1 MELVV
6 KHFNELSRDELYEI
20 YRLRVSVF
28 IVEQNCPYRD
38 IGEADRSAYH
48 LWLEDEDGIVAYARV
63 LPAGVLFDEPSVG
76 RVISVKRRLG
86 YGSIIVEEG
95 KKVAMERFGA
105 STIVV
110 EAQVYAR
117 TLYEK
122 AGFRQVS
129 DMFLEDGIPHIMMR
143 FEP

>member
-1 MELVV
+1 M
-6 KHFNELSRDELYEI
+6 
-20 YRLRVSVF
+20 
-28 IVEQNCPYRD
+28 
-38 IGEADRSAYH
+38 
-48 LWLEDEDGIVAYARV
+48 
-63 LPAGVLFDEPSVG
+63 
-76 RVISVKRRLG
+76 
-86 YGSIIVEEG
+86 EEG

-129 DMFLEDGIPHIMMR
+129 DMFLVDGIPHIMMR

>member
-1 MELVV
+1 
-6 KHFNELSRDELYEI
+6 
-20 YRLRVSVF
+20 
-28 IVEQNCPYRD
+28 
-38 IGEADRSAYH
+38 
-48 LWLEDEDGIVAYARV
+48 
-63 LPAGVLFDEPSVG
+63 
-76 RVISVKRRLG
+76 
-86 YGSIIVEEG
+86 
-95 KKVAMERFGA
+95 MERFGA
-105 STIVV
+105 STIDV

>member
-1 MELVV
+1 M
-6 KHFNELSRDELYEI
+6 
-20 YRLRVSVF
+20 
-28 IVEQNCPYRD
+28 
-38 IGEADRSAYH
+38 
-48 LWLEDEDGIVAYARV
+48 
-63 LPAGVLFDEPSVG
+63 
-76 RVISVKRRLG
+76 KRRLG

-122 AGFRQVS
+122 AEFRQVS